1 MFKKVSAILFLMFA
15 LLSSPFA
22 AAEESGSFAE
32 AFQRAMS
39 QGKAGNGF
47 ASASPY
53 TCNTSAGV
61 TSCSSPYGGSI
72 TQNYSQWSST
82 GGTTSW
88 SYNNFTISVQ
98 GITMVINGSFTF
110 TGTVANNGVLNGTMT
125 GNLTYNITTP
135 AMTYGGYTVPAS
147 SQQLAISVNATF
159 AAGNANITMTYN
171 GQTITAVW
179 SQGQLISY
187 LY

>member
-1 MFKKVSAILFLMFA
+1 MFKKVSAIVFLMFA

-22 AAEESGSFAE
+22 GADEQGSFATL
-32 AFQRAMS
+32 FQQAMS
-39 QGKAGNGF
+39 QGKSGNAF
-47 ASASPY
+47 ASAY
-53 TCNTSAGV
+53 TCTTNVGV

-72 TQNYSQWSST
+72 TQNFNQWGAN
-82 GGTTSW
+82 GGTTTW

-110 TGTVANNGVLNGTMT
+110 TGTVASNGVLNGTMT
-125 GNLTYNITTP
+125 GNLVYNITTP
-135 AMTYGGYTVPAS
+135 AMNYGGYAIPAS
-147 SQQLAISVNATF
+147 SQTLSIAINATF
-159 AAGNANITMTYN
+159 SGGNANISMTYN
-171 GQTITAVW
+171 GQTVTMVW

>member
-22 AAEESGSFAE
+22 AADEPGSFAE

-39 QGKAGNGF
+39 QGKAGNAF
-47 ASASPY
+47 AAGY
-53 TCNTSAGV
+53 TCTTSAGV
-61 TSCSSPYGGSI
+61 SSCTSPYGGSI
-72 TQNYSQWSST
+72 SQNYSQWSPT

-88 SYNNFTISVQ
+88 SYNNFTIVAQ

-110 TGTVANNGVLNGTMT
+110 TGTVANNGALNGTMT
-125 GNLTYNITTP
+125 GNLNYNITTP
-135 AMTYGGYTVPAS
+135 AMTYGGYSIPAS
-147 SQQLAISVNATF
+147 SQQLAITVNATF
-159 AAGNANITMTYN
+159 ANGNANITMTAN